1 MLKVVETPVHDMATS
16 ASDHGSTMR
25 TFFRDNGLT
34 IALMTMFL
42 FSGMGMVWSGHAAF
56 NEDLQEH
63 AAAIG
68 CGLPDKRH
76 FLSALFENWESE
88 FLQMAAYVMITAIL
102 FQRGSAEFRDPD
114 DPERP
119 KDKLP
124 ATTRRRS
131 PVFSWL
137 YSHSLGFALAIL
149 FVISLLLHLW
159 GSLTAA
165 NEEALRHG
173 GAVQSLGEYLFDS
186 NLWFESFQNWQSE
199 FMSTAVLVVLSI
211 FLRHKGSP
219 ESKPTG
225 GVKCRNRCLGGI
237 ASIFDQAIP
246 EAGSN
251 VVVEKTAFGEGVSK
265 CLMHLRRNTLIIV
278 PFAAGKE
285 PHGQDLCA
293 RIVSEFADRG

>member
-1 MLKVVETPVHDMATS
+1 MTIATS
-16 ASDHGSTMR
+16 ASDHGGTMR
-25 TFFRDNGLT
+25 TFLRDNGLT
-34 IALMTMFL
+34 IALIALFL
-42 FSGMGMVWSGHAAF
+42 FSGIGMVWSGHAAY
-56 NEDLQEH
+56 NKELSEH
-63 AAAIG
+63 GSPAIG
-68 CGLPDKRH
+68 IAGYLTSGD

-88 FLQMAAYVMITAIL
+88 FLQMAAYVMLTAML
-102 FQRGSAEFRDPD
+102 FQRGSAESRDPD

-149 FVISLLLHLW
+149 FVISFLLHLW

-173 GAVQSLGEYLFDS
+173 GAVQSLGEYLFNS
-186 NLWFESFQNWQSE
+186 HLWFESFQNWQSE

-225 GVKCRNRCLGGI
+225 
-237 ASIFDQAIP
+237 ASNA
-246 EAGSN
+246 ETGA
-251 VVVEKTAFGEGVSK
+251 
-265 CLMHLRRNTLIIV
+265 
-278 PFAAGKE
+278 
-285 PHGQDLCA
+285 
-293 RIVSEFADRG
+293 